1 MTMATEKI
9 MVGIDDQVIE
19 LTGDDKKAFL
29 EQRAKDQ
36 AELDARAQEALLL
49 EAEYKAK
56 QDARDSAI
64 KKLGEIAGLTKE
76 ELDAIL

>member
-1 MTMATEKI
+1 MATTPKTEKI
-9 MVGIDDQVIE
+9 FIGIDDQVIE
-19 LTGDDKKAFL
+19 LTGADKEAFL
-29 EQRAKDQ
+29 ADR
-36 AELDARAQEALLL
+36 EATNVQINLR

>member
-1 MTMATEKI
+1 MATEKI

-19 LTGDDKKAFL
+19 LKGADKEAFIA
-29 EQRAKDQ
+29 QR
-36 AELDARAQEALLL
+36 EADNVERTLL